1 MTIQTIN
8 IGNVVND
15 GLGDDLR
22 TAFTKVNANF
32 AGLSAELTITGRN
45 LGSSGVTVFK
55 QKTGTQLE
63 FRNLVAGT
71 KMQFDET
78 GDSIIV
84 NSTAPDSFTRIDTN
98 AGFVTANNSNAG
110 HITIQGGRDVDVTT
124 LGNTITVN
132 TILPVTKI
140 LTTFDF
146 GPIGSQFATSTQL
159 ALAFANI
166 DFGTI
171 TTPSLINVDSGLLT
185 I

>member
-1 MTIQTIN
+1 MPIQTIN

-22 TAFTKVNANF
+22 TAFQKVNANF
-32 AGLSAELTITGRN
+32 SSLAAELTITGHN
-45 LGSSGVTVFK
+45 LGTSGATVFK
-55 QKTGTQLE
+55 QKLGTQLE
-63 FRNLVAGT
+63 FRNLVAGN

-78 GDSIIV
+78 ADSIIV
-84 NSTAPDSFTRIDTN
+84 NSTSPDSFTRIDTN
-98 AGFVTANNSNAG
+98 AGYVTANTGNAG
-110 HITIQGGRDVDVTT
+110 HITLQGGRDIDVTT

-140 LTTFDF
+140 LSTFDF
-146 GPIGSQFATSTQL
+146 GPIGSNFITTTQL

-171 TTPSLINVDSGLLT
+171 TTPSLINVDTGSLT
-185 I
+185 H

>member
-22 TAFTKVNANF
+22 TAFQKVNANF

-45 LGSSGVTVFK
+45 LGASGATVFK
-55 QKTGTQLE
+55 QKNGTQLE
-63 FRNLVAGT
+63 FRNLVAGN
-71 KMQFDET
+71 KMQFTET
-78 GDSIIV
+78 ADSVIV
-84 NSTAPDSFTRIDTN
+84 DSTAPDSFTRIDTN
-98 AGFVTANNSNAG
+98 AGYVTANNVNAG
-110 HITIQGGRDVDVTT
+110 HITLQGGRDVDVTT

-132 TILPVTKI
+132 TILPVTRI
-140 LTTFDF
+140 LSTFDF
-146 GPIGSQFATSTQL
+146 GPIGSNFITTTQL

-171 TTPSLINVDSGLLT
+171 TTSSLINVDSGSLT